1 MRALTSEESPILRAE
16 HSSLQ
21 RTHYLTR
28 SFVFGINPLLSKGAA
43 ATLRAQKRGNTHTH
57 THNWSNLD
65 PQILSKGKS
74 LKGSRF
80 SAERRTEVKIT
91 EPKHTNVQISAVI
104 IQ

>member
-1 MRALTSEESPILRAE
+1 M
-16 HSSLQ
+16 
-21 RTHYLTR
+21 
-28 SFVFGINPLLSKGAA
+28 SKGAA
-43 ATLRAQKRGNTHTH
+43 ATLRAQKRGNTH